1 MNSKDVAYC
10 RMANQQIAGASFTR
24 SADLV
29 QWMGCVQAQD
39 YTAAKWAVGCRL
51 ANATHTSI
59 EQDFNEDSILRTH
72 ILRPTWHFVCPADI
86 RWMLKLSAPKI
97 RALSRPYHRQLGID
111 EGILRQS
118 KKVIAKALGKHHRL
132 TREELALALREQ
144 KINVTDSRLGH
155 LLMDAEL
162 DALIC
167 SAGRIGKKFA
177 YQLLDDVVPAVTALS
192 HEESLSELAR
202 RYFLSRGPASLH
214 DFAWWAG
221 LTLTAARKGQE
232 MNRSHLQQVAVNG
245 TAYWCSTAS
254 LPPPSPGRH
263 TVRLLPT
270 FDEYTVGYKVREDVL
285 APEFS
290 SQCSYGLSPVIIHK
304 GQVIGVWRR
313 TETKEGM
320 HIETK
325 FFKATVQPSPH
336 SLAAAIKKY
345 TSFFDR

>member
-1 MNSKDVAYC
+1 MNSKDVAYF
-10 RMANQQIAGASFTR
+10 RMASQQIAGPSFTR

-59 EQDFNEDSILRTH
+59 EQDFNEGCILRTH

-97 RALSRPYHRQLGID
+97 KVLSRPYQRRLGIG

-132 TREELALALREQ
+132 TREELTLALREQ

-177 YQLLDDVVPAVTALS
+177 YQLLDDVVPAVTMLS

-221 LTLTAARKGQE
+221 LTLTVARKGLE
-232 MNRSHLQQVAVNG
+232 MNRSRLQQVSVNG
-245 TAYWCSTAS
+245 TGYWCSTAS
-254 LPPPSPGRH
+254 LPPPLPGT
-263 TVRLLPT
+263 TVCLLPA
-270 FDEYTVGYKVREDVL
+270 FDEYAVGYKVREDVL
-285 APEFS
+285 SPDFS
-290 SQCSYGLSPVIIHK
+290 SQCNYGLSPVIIHK
-304 GQVIGVWRR
+304 GQVVGVWRR

-325 FFKATVQPSPH
+325 FFKAAAQPSPR
-336 SLAAAIKKY
+336 SLATAIKKVHQ
-345 TSFFDR
+345 FFQE